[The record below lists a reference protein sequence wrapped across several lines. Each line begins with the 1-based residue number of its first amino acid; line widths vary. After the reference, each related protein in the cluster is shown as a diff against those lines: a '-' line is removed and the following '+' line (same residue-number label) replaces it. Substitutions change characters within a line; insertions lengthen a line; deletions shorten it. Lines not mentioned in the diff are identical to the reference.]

1 MSPGL
6 GIAGGMTGGIHT
18 VAQIETI
25 PWGRQFRRDSPNAA
39 WAKSR
44 SPISRRLSYPWQ
56 MQGSGSG
63 RTACGRHVEAAAGV
77 SWNPPYLESYRP
89 ETVFGAPA
97 QKTVPHSDPDERV
110 SGTAGEKRAGGGCLP
125 KKRRRDRYTSPFLRI
140 RREEP
145 MTGLA
150 TTNRPKYWSGREP
163 SPRSVAKR
171 PFPRNLRPTP

>member
-6 GIAGGMTGGIHT
+6 GIAGGMTGGTHT
-18 VAQIETI
+18 VAQIEAI

-39 WAKSR
+39 WAKNR

-97 QKTVPHSDPDERV
+97 QKRCPIRIRTKGCPALPGRKEPGS
-110 SGTAGEKRAGGGCLP
+110 CLP

-150 TTNRPKYWSGREP
+150 TTNRPKYWSGCEP